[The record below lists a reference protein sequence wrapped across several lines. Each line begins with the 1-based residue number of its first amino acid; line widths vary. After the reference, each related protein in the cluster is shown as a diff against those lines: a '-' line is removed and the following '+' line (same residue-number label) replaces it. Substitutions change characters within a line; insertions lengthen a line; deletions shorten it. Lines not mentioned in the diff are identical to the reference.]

1 MCYFWPLEA
10 QQEALGPHH
19 DVPQGSEMTRD
30 QAAEVAISAV
40 RERYG
45 QSALDRLGEWQ
56 TGVICCR
63 YPEDEGVRVVWEVYI
78 TGDPVTI
85 SNGYRVTFDDPA
97 GVMTN
102 HEIEVFPANNG
113 NG

>member
-1 MCYFWPLEA
+1 MKT
-10 QQEALGPHH
+10 
-19 DVPQGSEMTRD
+19 S
-30 QAAEVAISAV
+30 
-40 RERYG
+40 
-45 QSALDRLGEWQ
+45 
-56 TGVICCR
+56 
-63 YPEDEGVRVVWEVYI
+63 
-78 TGDPVTI
+78 DPVTI